1 MISFPH
7 CLAHRFLKVLCHILL
22 PLGLPR
28 PALWAKAP
36 LPRLLPPFV
45 LLFILL
51 SYPPL
56 IFLLG
61 FLPPPIVLLASLTLY
76 LIILGLPPP
85 STQLRLVYHLLA
97 PLLILLPL
105 GSSFLDGQ
113 SLHPPIISLT
123 SWPPSLVVNHQ
134 ALSRPLSLRP
144 CLSRPPPE
152 QPPASLPAFSTSLG
166 MP

>member
-1 MISFPH
+1 MISFPRW
-7 CLAHRFLKVLCHILL
+7 LAHRFLKVLSHLL
-22 PLGLPR
+22 WPLGLPR

-45 LLFILL
+45 LLLILL
-51 SYPPL
+51 SNPPL

-61 FLPPPIVLLASLTLY
+61 FLPPPLILLASLTLY
-76 LIILGLPPP
+76 LIILGLPLPW
-85 STQLRLVYHLLA
+85 TQLRLVYHLLA

-123 SWPPSLVVNHQ
+123 SWPLSLVVNHQ
-134 ALSRPLSLRP
+134 ALGRPLSLLP

-152 QPPASLPAFSTSLG
+152 QLPASLPASSASLG